1 MALIQRPLND
11 TGTILLIG
19 GGFTA
24 IFGLIIGL
32 LALFVIPSA
41 CSFVGSLQL
50 AILGL
55 LFLGGLFVFLFGL
68 VLSRIKA
75 KPK

>member
-1 MALIQRPLND
+1 MAIVQRPIND
-11 TGTILLIG
+11 TGTILRIG
-19 GGFTA
+19 GGFAA
-24 IFGLIIGL
+24 IFGLAMGL
-32 LALFVIPSA
+32 LVLFLIPSA
-41 CSFVGSLQL
+41 CTFVGSLQL

-68 VLSRIKA
+68 VLSRRKA

>member
-11 TGTILLIG
+11 TGTILRIG

-24 IFGLIIGL
+24 IFSLAMSLLI
-32 LALFVIPSA
+32 LFVIPIA
-41 CSFVGSLQL
+41 FTFIGSLQL
-50 AILGL
+50 VILGL
-55 LFLGGLFVFLFGL
+55 LFLGGLLVFLFGL
-68 VLSRIKA
+68 VLSRRKA